1 MKYEFKSRV
10 RYSEIGE
17 DRKLT
22 LDGILNYFQDCTT
35 FHSEE
40 VGLGMERLEE
50 KRRVWM
56 LSAWQICAERYPVL
70 GEQLTVQTWPY
81 DFKGFYGMRNFALR
95 NEVGELLAWANSL
108 WVYVN
113 LDTGRPA
120 RVDAEE
126 LSGYVLEPRLD
137 MKYEDRKVAVPAGG
151 RQMESFEVKKHH
163 LDTNHHVNNG
173 QYIRMAEEYLP
184 GDFRVR
190 QMRAEYKNQAR
201 LGDRICPFV
210 CREDGKYVV
219 TLSDTEG
226 KPYCIA
232 EFK

>member
-1 MKYEFKSRV
+1 MYSFESRI
-10 RYSEIGE
+10 RYSEVDQNQE
-17 DRKLT
+17 LSVT
-22 LDGILNYFQDCTT
+22 GIINYLQDCST
-35 FHSEE
+35 FQSEDLN
-40 VGLGMERLEE
+40 LGITYLQEHHRA
-50 KRRVWM
+50 WW
-56 LSAWQICAERYPVL
+56 LSSWQIVIERYPRL
-70 GEQLTVQTWPY
+70 GEEIIVSTWPY

-95 NEVGELLAWANSL
+95 NEAGELLAWANSL

>member
-40 VGLGMERLEE
+40 VGLGMEKLEA

-56 LSAWQICAERYPVL
+56 LSGWQICVERYPAL
-70 GEQLTVQTWPY
+70 GEQLSVQTWPY
-81 DFKGFYGMRNFALR
+81 DFKGFYGMRNFVLQ
-95 NEVGELLAWANSL
+95 NEAGERLAWANSL
-108 WVYVN
+108 WVYVD

-126 LSGYVLEPRLD
+126 LAGYVLEPKLA
-137 MKYEDRKVAVPAGG
+137 MEYADRKIAVPAGG
-151 RQMESFEVKKHH
+151 EPGESFEVKKHH

-184 GDFRVR
+184 GEFRVR

-201 LGDRICPFV
+201 LGDRICPKV

-226 KPYCIA
+226 KIYCIA